1 MDSKDNF
8 ELFQTYILAAAKTKA
23 GSWNLLSKILPVS
36 NSQLYH
42 LRYGRQAMG
51 GEIMARL
58 LEYVDG
64 WDAINAQA
72 KQIYNYEIRVRDYAK
87 QDSPGEQSGKAGKQA
102 RSGSSIGQPD
112 RALGSQ
118 DSSGPA

>member
-1 MDSKDNF
+1 MDGKNNF

-23 GSWNLLSKILPVS
+23 GSWNLLSKTLPVS

-42 LRYGRQAMG
+42 LRHGNQQMG

-64 WDAINAQA
+64 WEAINNQA
-72 KQIYNYEIRVRDYAK
+72 KQIMEFEKRVFHAK
-87 QDSPGEQSGKAGKQA
+87 QNTNCQSSRKIKPGA
-102 RSGSSIGQPD
+102 
-112 RALGSQ
+112 
-118 DSSGPA
+118 